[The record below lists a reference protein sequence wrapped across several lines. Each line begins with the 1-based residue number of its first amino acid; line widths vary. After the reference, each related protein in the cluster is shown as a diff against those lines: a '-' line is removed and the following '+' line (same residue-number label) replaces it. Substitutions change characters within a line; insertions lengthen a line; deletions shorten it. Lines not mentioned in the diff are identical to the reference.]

1 MFFRQLFDA
10 ESSTY
15 TYLLADTN
23 TKEAIL
29 IDSVLEQHHRDIKLL
44 KELNFNLK
52 YCIDT
57 HIHAD
62 HITGM
67 GKMKKATGCE
77 IGMPNEPHVK
87 GADFLMKG
95 GDTLTIGGL
104 TVKILASP
112 DHTDHHLAFLVD
124 DKLFTGDALLIR
136 GCGRTDFQSGDAKAL
151 YHSIMDTFF
160 KLPKTTFVYPAHDY
174 NGFTVSTIGEELA
187 FNPRLSNHTIEEFE
201 KLMQD
206 LNLAPPKKLDVSVPA
221 NEHCGLKT

>member
-15 TYLLADTN
+15 TYVLADIN

-29 IDSVLEQHHRDIKLL
+29 IDSVLEQHNRDIKLL
-44 KELNFNLK
+44 KELDFTLK

-67 GKMKKATGCE
+67 GKMKETTGCE
-77 IGMPNEPHVK
+77 IGMPNDPHVI

-95 GDTLTIGGL
+95 GDTLTIGKL
-104 TVKILASP
+104 TVKVLASP
-112 DHTDHHLAFLVD
+112 GHTDHHLAFLVD

-151 YHSIMDTFF
+151 YHSIMDIFF
-160 KLPKTTFVYPAHDY
+160 KLPKETYVYPAHDY
-174 NGFTVSTIGEELA
+174 CGFTVSTIGEEIA
-187 FNPRLSNHTIEEFE
+187 FNPRLNHNTLPEFE
-201 KLMQD
+201 TLMRN
-206 LNLAPPKKLDVSVPA
+206 LHLAPPKKIDVSVPA
-221 NEHCGLKT
+221 NENCGLSN